1 MTTIS
6 NEKVVSVLNDL
17 IETCKD
23 GAKGFATAADD
34 AKAPDLKALFTKYS
48 AQRTSFAA
56 DLDGFVTSYR
66 GTAAEMGH
74 VAAVVHRGWIN
85 LKAAVSGN
93 NDKAILNEC
102 ERGEDYA
109 KKAYADAL
117 KEELPPEIRTVIQR
131 QAEQV
136 MSAHN
141 AVRDLRNQANAAD
154 EASKSYPNTIDSK
167 QPAYRD

>member
-1 MTTIS
+1 MSTIT
-6 NEKVVSVLNDL
+6 NEKIVSVLNEL

-23 GAKGFATAADD
+23 GANGFSTAAAD
-34 AKAPDLKALFTKYS
+34 AKAPNLKALFTKYA
-48 AQRTSFAA
+48 AQRSSFVA
-56 DLDGFVTSYR
+56 DLDGFVVSYR
-66 GTAAEMGH
+66 GKPAETGH
-74 VAAVVHRGWIN
+74 VAAIVHRGWIN

-93 NDKAILNEC
+93 DDLAILNEC

-117 KEELPPEIRTVIQR
+117 KEELPVEVRSVIRR
-131 QAEQV
+131 QANEI

-141 AVRDLRNQANAAD
+141 NVRDLRDQANAAD
-154 EASKSYPNTIDSK
+154 GVSKDFPPVDAG